1 MVNIAVVSVGCLFLV
16 IAIIGY
22 IFPFQDTSSPDPA
35 ATETIP
41 QAVRVCNSE
50 MGQLAQSYSA
60 EISKICSD
68 YNVMIMGV
76 YGSGILGLVL
86 IVVGA
91 VVSRGQKEDHHEK
104 EVEDDPIDILEKRYA
119 KGEITKEEFDDMKK
133 NLE

>member
-1 MVNIAVVSVGCLFLV
+1 MARVGIIAVGTFFLIIV
-16 IAIIGY
+16 LIGY
-22 IFPFQDTSSPDPA
+22 TFPFQDTTSPDPA

-76 YGSGILGLVL
+76 YGSGILGIIL
-86 IVVGA
+86 IVVGS
-91 VVSRGQKEDHHEK
+91 VVPG
-104 EVEDDPIDILEKRYA
+104 
-119 KGEITKEEFDDMKK
+119 KK
-133 NLE
+133 P

>member
-1 MVNIAVVSVGCLFLV
+1 MARVSIVAVGIFFLIIAV
-16 IAIIGY
+16 IGY
-22 IFPFQDTSSPDPA
+22 IFPFQDTTSPDPA

-76 YGSGILGLVL
+76 YGSGILGLIL
-86 IVVGA
+86 IIVGA
-91 VVSRGQKEDHHEK
+91 IVPGTTEDDYVRK
-104 EVEDDPIDILEKRYA
+104 VEDDAIDILEKRYA
-119 KGEITKEEFDDMKK
+119 KGEITKEEFDKMKED
-133 NLE
+133 LE

>member
-1 MVNIAVVSVGCLFLV
+1 MIFPNIVLVLFTLFTKIFQSHTQNMAKGV
-16 IAIIGY
+16 IIGIGIFFLIIAIIGY
-22 IFPFQDTSSPDPA
+22 IFPFQDTTSPDPA

-50 MGQLAQSYSA
+50 MGELAQSFSA

-76 YGSGILGLVL
+76 YGSGILGIIL

-91 VVSRGQKEDHHEK
+91 VVSRK
-104 EVEDDPIDILEKRYA
+104 I
-119 KGEITKEEFDDMKK
+119 
-133 NLE
+133 